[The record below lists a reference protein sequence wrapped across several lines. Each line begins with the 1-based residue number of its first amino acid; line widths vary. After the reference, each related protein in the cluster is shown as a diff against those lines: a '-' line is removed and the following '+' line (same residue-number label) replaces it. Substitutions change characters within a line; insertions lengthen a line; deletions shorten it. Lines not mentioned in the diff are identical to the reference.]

1 MSVEDERK
9 LFVAG
14 LAEAVSEDVLR
25 QLFEAAGGQ
34 VESVTIP
41 RDRATGKPRGF
52 GFVTMC
58 SEDEARTVREALDG
72 SMQAGRSISVRVFRA
87 DRSVPPPSR
96 GMAHAP
102 PADDATLYVGNLPF
116 DANTEEIDGLFREAG
131 FDVQRVHLPVDPEG
145 RPRGFGFVALAS
157 ADAAREA
164 SEQLQF
170 AMLRG
175 RRLSVSVARAR
186 GSVPPPRPMTRSS
199 LPAASQSGP
208 TSPREPIFRAPPPPE
223 FSSLDAPPSSRTWD
237 AGGPSRD
244 KDKDAKDKDKKAAKK
259 RKVKGATAERGP
271 QRRKNEGFR
280 APRARGLM
288 DDWDDD

>member
-41 RDRATGKPRGF
+41 RDRGTGKPRGF

-58 SEDEARTVREALDG
+58 SEDEARVVREALDG
-72 SMQAGRSISVRVFRA
+72 SMQAGRSISVRIFRA
-87 DRSVPPPSR
+87 DRSSPPPSR
-96 GMAHAP
+96 NAAYTP
-102 PADDATLYVGNLPF
+102 PADDATLYIGNLPF
-116 DANTEEIDGLFREAG
+116 DANSEEIGALFGEAG
-131 FDVQRVHLPVDPEG
+131 FEVQRVHLPVDPEG
-145 RPRGFGFVALAS
+145 RPRGFGFVALTS
-157 ADAAREA
+157 ADDARGA

-186 GSVPPPRPMTRSS
+186 GAVAPPRVTRSNA
-199 LPAASQSGP
+199 PESGGGAGP
-208 TSPREPIFRAPPPPE
+208 SSTREPMSFRSPPVPNFPPN
-223 FSSLDAPPSSRTWD
+223 DAPPSSRSWEE
-237 AGGPSRD
+237 AGRSGPSRD
-244 KDKDAKDKDKKAAKK
+244 SDKTAKK

-280 APRARGLM
+280 APRACGMM